1 MLDFLGT
8 FNRSQFDRLSTYARG
23 QLSYVVG
30 RVQHITAEQQRVGFL
45 KFSYDP
51 AGRPVSYLTGNPGLV
66 TYIGKLMSAYE
77 VLGGDPFY
85 DLQVRAKSDPVYYL
99 KGDEASTAKI
109 LSNGEPLPQQG
120 LADAPTGNLVRRIRG
135 FSEAHLDKLERIERK
150 VRRAI
155 DYSDQLQTELDLLK
169 VIPRTA
175 EVDGS
180 LEFLIASATAYFQD
194 RSYRAISDDKG
205 SDPFGKLVN
214 APMSS
219 YDPGTTR
226 RGPDGLAVERSN
238 DGVVI
243 SGEALT

>member
-1 MLDFLGT
+1 M
-8 FNRSQFDRLSTYARG
+8 RRVRG
-23 QLSYVVG
+23 
-30 RVQHITAEQQRVGFL
+30 I
-45 KFSYDP
+45 
-51 AGRPVSYLTGNPGLV
+51 
-66 TYIGKLMSAYE
+66 
-77 VLGGDPFY
+77 
-85 DLQVRAKSDPVYYL
+85 
-99 KGDEASTAKI
+99 
-109 LSNGEPLPQQG
+109 
-120 LADAPTGNLVRRIRG
+120 
-135 FSEAHLDKLERIERK
+135 SEAHLDKLERIERK

-169 VIPRTA
+169 VVPRTA

-194 RSYRAISDDKG
+194 RSYRAVSDDKG

-243 SGEALT
+243 SGEGLT